1 MIEEEIISS
10 VFSEEMFEEVK
21 FLEVK
26 DFQNPVNQ
34 TLWRFI
40 SEFQGDTVSM
50 IARMNHTE
58 RVRYTNACQR
68 ACLGVACYKVSQM
81 GLKLIEL
88 KFERLFIQLIED
100 LIAKSEN
107 KVEKLLLNDM
117 INAVTSEDIFEISD
131 HASEYI
137 GNHAST
143 FTKTRFDDFLKY
155 RQKRIERIKQKQ
167 NEHS

>member
-21 FLEVK
+21 FLEPK
-26 DFQNPVNQ
+26 DFENPVNQ

-40 SEFQGDTVSM
+40 SEFQGDTVAM
-50 IARMNHTE
+50 IARMSHAE

-68 ACLGVACYKVSQM
+68 ACLGVACYKVAQI

-100 LIAKSEN
+100 LISRSEN
-107 KVEKLLLNDM
+107 KVEKLLLTDL
-117 INAVTSEDIFEISD
+117 INAVTSEDIFEISE
-131 HASEYI
+131 HAKDYI

-143 FTKTRFDDFLKY
+143 YTKTRFDDFLKY
-155 RQKRIERIKQKQ
+155 RQKRIEKIKKLK
-167 NEHS
+167 NGDS